1 MIIKVKEKTHLLI
14 HYHKVLTTSNTKTQ
28 LDNSKSIIDRV
39 FIIMAQKI
47 IEEYEKKNFNQYLND
62 LIDRDFIILKKVSM
76 N

>member
-1 MIIKVKEKTHLLI
+1 
-14 HYHKVLTTSNTKTQ
+14 
-28 LDNSKSIIDRV
+28 
-39 FIIMAQKI
+39 MAQEI

>member
-14 HYHKVLTTSNTKTQ
+14 HYHKVTTSNTKTQ

-39 FIIMAQKI
+39 FIIMAQEI